1 MVGSWHFHLR
11 NPFLNIV
18 AFTLLWV
25 QNLNVMSSYSQ
36 SSSQADPL
44 GYTWVVCDDEDGKL
58 KITITMY
65 NVGNLKSLFSENL
78 K

>member
-1 MVGSWHFHLR
+1 MF
-11 NPFLNIV
+11 N
-18 AFTLLWV
+18 FTLLSTRFTTRQKV
-25 QNLNVMSSYSQ
+25 KKIEDANYGCKDEGN
-36 SSSQADPL
+36 
-44 GYTWVVCDDEDGKL
+44 DDEDGKL

>member
-18 AFTLLWV
+18 AFTLLWL

-36 SSSQADPL
+36 SSSQADPPP
-44 GYTWVVCDDEDGKL
+44 GKTWVVCEDEDGKL
-58 KITITMY
+58 NITIILGFGT
-65 NVGNLKSLFSENL
+65 
-78 K
+78 